1 MKDIIELAPQ
11 ERAPLSLEEQRSELR
26 LRLQLNRRLLIYKFS
41 DEQVDNHFPRSSI
54 MRFLTQ
60 QTTLHILKKLAFT
73 VIGIKTFKS
82 LQYGF
87 TFAQFLRSKFATHKK
102 PTQPIK

>member
-1 MKDIIELAPQ
+1 MKDIIHLEAPSTLQKSLA
-11 ERAPLSLEEQRSELR
+11 EQRLDLR
-26 LRLQLNRRLLIYKFS
+26 LRLQLNRRLLVHKFS
-41 DEQVDNHFPRSSI
+41 DEQAENHFPRSTI

-73 VIGIKTFKS
+73 AIGIKTFKS

-87 TFAQFLRSKFATHKK
+87 TFAQFLRSRLAASKEAS
-102 PTQPIK
+102 

>member
-1 MKDIIELAPQ
+1 MKDIIQLEAPDKLEKSLA
-11 ERAPLSLEEQRSELR
+11 EQRLDLR
-26 LRLQLNRRLLIYKFS
+26 LKLQLNRRLLVHKFS
-41 DEQVDNHFPRSSI
+41 NEQVENHFPRSTV

-73 VIGIKTFKS
+73 AIGIKTFKT

-87 TFAQFLRSKFATHKK
+87 SFAQFVRSRLSANKK
-102 PTQPIK
+102 TT